1 MRTGLASDPIFEQHD
16 TGPGHPER
24 PARLPALLNA
34 LEGLDLEPIAPRA
47 ATSAEL
53 ETVHPAEYIARVEDA
68 VARGITHLD
77 ADTVLSPHS
86 YEAAV
91 KAAGAGLALGEALLD
106 GRIEAGFAAVRP
118 PGHHACTARAMGFC
132 LFNNIAILA
141 RFLHA
146 NGKRVCIVDWDV
158 HHGNGTEEIFRRD
171 AEIGFCSLH
180 QSPLY
185 PGTGSPREVGEGNIR
200 NLPLPPGSGEDTYLR
215 AFDEQ
220 VLPWLEERAPDVV
233 LVSCGFDAHA
243 LDPLAN
249 MELLSGSYAE
259 FTRRLTRWP
268 LLSLLEGGY
277 SLEALAEGGRAH
289 IEALTEA

>member
-1 MRTGLASDPIFEQHD
+1 VRTGLASDPIFEQHD

-24 PARLPALLNA
+24 PERLPALLNA
-34 LEGLDLEPIAPRA
+34 LEGLDLVAVEPREATREEIEA
-47 ATSAEL
+47 AHSPDY
-53 ETVHPAEYIARVEDA
+53 VSRVEDA
-68 VARGITHLD
+68 VSRGVTHLD
-77 ADTVLSPHS
+77 ADTVLSPRS
-86 YEAAV
+86 FEAAV
-91 KAAGAGLALGEALLD
+91 KAAGAGLALAEALLD

-146 NGKRVCIVDWDV
+146 RGQRVCIVDWDV
-158 HHGNGTEEIFRRD
+158 HHGNGTEEIFRND
-171 AEIGFCSLH
+171 ASIGFCSLH

-185 PGTGSPREVGEGNIR
+185 PGTGSPRETGAGNIR
-200 NLPLPPGSGEDTYLR
+200 NIPLPPASGESTYLR
-215 AFDEQ
+215 AFDDQ
-220 VLPWLEERAPDVV
+220 VLPWLEERSPDVV

-268 LLSLLEGGY
+268 VLSLLEGGY
-277 SLEALAEGGRAH
+277 SLEAMAEGGRAH

>member
-1 MRTGLASDPIFEQHD
+1 MRTGLASDPVFELHD
-16 TGPGHPER
+16 TGEGHPER
-24 PARLPALLNA
+24 AARLPALLNA
-34 LEGLDLEPIAPRA
+34 LEGLDLVPIAPRE
-47 ATSAEL
+47 ATRAEIVA
-53 ETVHPAEYIARVEDA
+53 VHRPEYVDRVQEA
-68 VARGITHLD
+68 VARGVSHMD

-86 YEAAV
+86 FEAAL

-132 LFNNIAILA
+132 LLNNIAILA

-146 NGKRVCIVDWDV
+146 RGKRVCIVDWDV
-158 HHGNGTEEIFRRD
+158 HHGNGTEEIFRND
-171 AEIGFCSLH
+171 PEVGFCSLH

-185 PGTGSPREVGEGNIR
+185 PGTGSPREIGAGNIR
-200 NLPLPPGSGEDTYLR
+200 NLPLPPASGEPTYLR

-268 LLSLLEGGY
+268 ILSLLEGGY
-277 SLEALAEGGRAH
+277 SLEAMAEGGRAH